1 MSNKVN
7 KSICIDR
14 ECEEKLK
21 ELGGSTW
28 INAKLK
34 EVSENKPTLDIFW
47 QNIDNELESLEN
59 KADKDFKD
67 LMKIK
72 SLKRKKEI
80 NGRL

>member
-1 MSNKVN
+1 MANKIV
-7 KSICIDR
+7 KSVCIDK
-14 ECEEKLK
+14 ECEDKLK
-21 ELGGSTW
+21 ELGGSAW
-28 INAKLK
+28 INKK
-34 EVSENKPTLDIFW
+34 IIEEQTKPVHIDGFW
-47 QNIDNELESLEN
+47 ENIDNELENLEN